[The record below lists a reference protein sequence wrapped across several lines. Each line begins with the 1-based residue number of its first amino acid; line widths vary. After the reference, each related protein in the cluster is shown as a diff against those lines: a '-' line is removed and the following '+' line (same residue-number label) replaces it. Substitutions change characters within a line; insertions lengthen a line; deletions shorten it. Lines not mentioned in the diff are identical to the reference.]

1 MFSVLILFYMKEKIL
16 RENRQTRHQERQ
28 EDEEDEDDEVFGQ
41 KEC

>member
-1 MFSVLILFYMKEKIL
+1 MFSVIILFYMKEKIL